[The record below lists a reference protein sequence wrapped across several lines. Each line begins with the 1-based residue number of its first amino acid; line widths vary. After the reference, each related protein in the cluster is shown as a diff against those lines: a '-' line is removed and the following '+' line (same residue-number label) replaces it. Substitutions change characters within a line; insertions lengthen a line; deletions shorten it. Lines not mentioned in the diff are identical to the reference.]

1 MRRFEGRVAVVSGA
15 AQGMGKA
22 VALRLGE
29 EGATV
34 VAVDINEAG
43 VAATAQGIG
52 GGSIGVG
59 CDIGD
64 EGAVARL
71 FETVAGK
78 FGKLDVLVNAAAI
91 VPFVKWD
98 ALTFTEWRRVLRVNL
113 DGLYLMC
120 RAGSELMRK
129 NEYGRIVN
137 FSSNSIFAGTP
148 NMAHY
153 VASKGGVLTF
163 TRALATELGPF
174 KITANSICPGL
185 IDTEGVQS
193 RAGGCRRTW
202 CRPSRSSPPTRRT
215 GSRDR
220 RSTSMPAWC
229 AGRLTPQLL
238 FRGAARERDAPH
250 REASQREPGA
260 HVPRRGEPEACCD
273 RHAAKPRPDGVRD
286 VERGMIERRRERLR
300 IARDVH
306 QARLQDRGERSAHA
320 NGEHV
325 QGHRNVV
332 AGCNR
337 IEREDRRRP

>member
-22 VALRLGE
+22 VALRLAE

-34 VAVDINEAG
+34 IAVDINGAG
-43 VAATAQGIG
+43 ATETAKTLGGAALGL
-52 GGSIGVG
+52 S

-64 EGAVARL
+64 ESAVAKL
-71 FETVAGK
+71 FETVVAT

-98 ALTFTEWRRVLRVNL
+98 ELTFTEWRRVLRVNL

-129 NEYGRIVN
+129 NNYGRIVN

-163 TRALATELGPF
+163 TRALATELGPY

-185 IDTEGVQS
+185 IDTEGVQETPHKDAFGFVETLQAIKG
-193 RAGGCRRTW
+193 RGV
-202 CRPSRSSPPTRRT
+202 PT
-215 GSRDR
+215 DVV
-220 RSTSMPAWC
+220 PAV
-229 AGRLTPQLL
+229 AFL
-238 FRGAARERDAPH
+238 
-250 REASQREPGA
+250 ASEGA
-260 HVPRRGEPEACCD
+260 HWITGQALAVDAGM
-273 RHAAKPRPDGVRD
+273 VRW
-286 VERGMIERRRERLR
+286 
-300 IARDVH
+300 
-306 QARLQDRGERSAHA
+306 
-320 NGEHV
+320 
-325 QGHRNVV
+325 
-332 AGCNR
+332 
-337 IEREDRRRP
+337 